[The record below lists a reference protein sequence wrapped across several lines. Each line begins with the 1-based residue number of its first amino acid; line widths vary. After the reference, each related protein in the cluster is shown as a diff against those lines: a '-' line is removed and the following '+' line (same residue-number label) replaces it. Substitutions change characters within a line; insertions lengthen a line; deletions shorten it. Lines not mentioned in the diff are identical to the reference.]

1 MDLIKLLDEMEQVV
15 VGSSKI
21 PMTNKVLIDVELI
34 LEYLD
39 RVRSSLP
46 EELRQARWLSKERE
60 RMIQDAREEAERALS
75 LAKVEVEKMVDE
87 NEVARQA
94 GTRADEILSQA
105 KSVAR
110 EITEGANEYAENV
123 LRDLEGN
130 LERTMAV
137 IKKGR
142 QELQR
147 ARNKSAS

>member
-1 MDLIKLLDEMEQVV
+1 MDLIKLMDELEQVV

-21 PMTNKVLIDVELI
+21 PMTNKVLIDVELV

-39 RVRSSLP
+39 KVRSALP

-60 RMIQDAREEAERALS
+60 RLIQDAREEAERALS
-75 LAKVEVEKMVDE
+75 LAKTEVEKMVQD

-94 GTRADEILSQA
+94 SSRAEEILNQA
-105 KSVAR
+105 KTVAR
-110 EITEGANEYAENV
+110 DIVEGANEYAETV

-130 LERTMAV
+130 LEKTLTV
-137 IKKGR
+137 VKKGR

-147 ARNKSAS
+147 ARSKSAS